1 MNVGNGKAHGPAVP
15 WRSRVGR
22 AGMQA
27 VGWVLAI
34 AVGSLALRLLLAGEG
49 PIAAA
54 LVALAG
60 LVAAVCPV
68 VVPTRRSQRFGRF
81 ARSDDVIAERRF
93 ER

>member
-1 MNVGNGKAHGPAVP
+1 MNVGDEMARGPAAP

-22 AGMQA
+22 AGMRA
-27 VGWVLAI
+27 VGWVLAV
-34 AVGSLALRLLLAGEG
+34 AAGSVALRLLLAGEG
-49 PIAAA
+49 PIAAV

-68 VVPTRRSQRFGRF
+68 VVPTRRSGRFGRF
-81 ARSDDVIAERRF
+81 ARSDRVIAERRF